1 MDPDPSAPFSR
12 TSHDIER
19 GKDGGA
25 LAKAFKGAA
34 AKLKDDTAP
43 SHANPATDRPD
54 APWNDPRVKRGM
66 QAQLARRAERIAA
79 GEKPLGWKLGFG
91 APATLE
97 KLGISGPLVGYL
109 MQGALLK
116 DGAQLNMKNW
126 TQAVA
131 EPEIAAQLAG
141 DLRRDRARRTPR
153 GHRVANAGD
162 RTARPRSAADFRT
175 ISMPC
180 WVAPS
185 ISATWCSAPAAAK
198 AVRPPTCPPASSA
211 AAASQLRAADPEAL
225 TGKVPNLLVH
235 LANMLAAFGER
246 LKAGDLVICG
256 STVPPPLIEPDE
268 TDFGYELRPIGA
280 VSVQFHRN

>member
-1 MDPDPSAPFSR
+1 M
-12 TSHDIER
+12 TSKGEKI
-19 GKDGGA
+19 GGA

-34 AKLKDDTAP
+34 AKLKGATAP
-43 SHANPATDRPD
+43 SPANPVTDLPD
-54 APWNDPRVKRGM
+54 GPWNDDRVRRGM
-66 QAQLARRAERIAA
+66 QAQLARRRERLAA

-116 DGAQLNMKNW
+116 DGAQLNIKSW
-126 TQAVA
+126 SQAVA
-131 EPEIAAQLAG
+131 EPEIAARLAS
-141 DLRRDRARRTPR
+141 DLP
-153 GHRVANAGD
+153 AGS
-162 RTARPRSAADFRT
+162 SAADARAA
-175 ISMPC
+175 IASLMP
-180 WVAPS
+180 AIELLDLDP
-185 ISATWCSAPAAAK
+185 
-198 AVRPPTCPPASSA
+198 PPTPDNIDTVLGGAIYQRHVVLGAGSRKGGETADLSA
-211 AAASQLRAADPEAL
+211 RIIRRGRIATEAADPEAL
-225 TGKVPNLLVH
+225 TGKVPNLLTH